1 MKRLRTYIQN
11 GSGKCDQTSEEGSQN
26 KGTMQRR
33 HPPSAARNEA
43 FKFPSPQA
51 SRSSNDLQYG
61 RNPIEPNTR
70 PTRYLAA
77 TSSKTIPNQRSLHV
91 SNNADPIV
99 TPKSPTIARNNV
111 ASSPKASVSVRTLN
125 GRIRKP
131 APVYSS
137 GSLSPGGSVINSS
150 PRPARTTPIASST
163 SGVSTISDALDISPG
178 ASLLPSAPLRHSRS
192 KSVRILVPDDAVFG
206 TFSRSISSPD
216 YRRASGRS
224 GFGSGFV
231 NSRQL
236 SGSSTP
242 LPSPLEAVLEYA
254 DDSCVGLGPDQ
265 GREHDFEQ
273 TENLLSSSFS
283 DSEAEEADEGKD
295 GGGGDGTDTD
305 DDLDENLRTS
315 FTETQSV
322 RNITHNNCNT
332 NGLDMPH
339 NLPASGVG
347 VAPISSHSHSVSWVS
362 NVLNNRE
369 SWAPSDHRSRND
381 SPLTQSFFDPRT
393 NPRNQEDMYTTDQI
407 ASSGGGGNYLYIQ
420 NSTSG
425 SPSGTLGELTPE
437 TRPRTPESHRHSHP
451 IYQPSTH
458 IRTSSST
465 SRNISSRLCHNY
477 TPLLPGMSSVVA
489 LEKTEYLIILESFLE
504 GPSELKH
511 RHSSPGNVR
520 VRIVGGR
527 STWREHL
534 HPGAYAVMFI
544 EDQECLV
551 NIVKELGVEDHHR
564 TETIPRNTPAKPPNP
579 ASDTSDSDVAI
590 NHNANPH
597 HMSWRPGMHITVTL
611 AGVPFLVVQVKRL
624 RLLKNTKDAV
634 AGETTPA
641 AEYNYPMAQIAG
653 ISEQWWALPENGS
666 HVVLILGIEKRRREY
681 LVRVIRRLTTTS
693 LALVVPTSLN
703 DGTQAERAS
712 ESPGSDSTF
721 KVMFTKNNHTQVL
734 QSEHLQEPQSHS
746 PGQLPPSTSFSSPSL
761 PSPLSPP
768 LPMLPLSAATSPMSD
783 VLVLAKGYR
792 YLTGSTNGS
801 GSLRFE
807 LLLEDRTNDLYA
819 SYMLPSADIA
829 DGRRQSLTWFV
840 SGGQSRHDA
849 SWVFKKDG
857 KTLHNT
863 DGRSSQGSRS
873 LSKGTGTADLPHHF
887 LFEKQAPNDAWVF
900 KPALEG
906 KIVSSHLPFP
916 SLPEIKTPPDLDELL
931 ASEGSTFRK
940 KMSPAVFVSRLVLR
954 KDRDMVVFYLS
965 PASKEQVR
973 ELSRRIGKKREEAHL
988 ERQKTGE
995 RRCDIPGTEG
1005 TNTDEVALKNMMIVK
1020 AEENHPRSAEQQ
1032 VPEIPETTI
1041 ANDQSQQKAALR
1053 ILRYGRQGELIFVP
1067 WDSTRLR
1074 TTSLLTES
1082 EVPTPQLPSALEG
1095 SPSRISS
1102 SEYLVYGKV
1111 DSQSDV
1117 KLRQY
1122 IFYPI
1127 DHDDIKK
1134 DIKKDSTSLPDQSSL
1149 LRKFTFK
1156 THQEDDAWIF
1166 VSINIDGHGH
1176 VDGPSSM
1183 VPPHETA
1190 GTKSVAG
1197 VLFRAS
1203 IDGAGKITLHQMPI
1217 KSSLTRPTLHR
1228 SNSASPQLSS
1238 VLHSARD
1245 SIGSV
1250 QSESNILTKRKH
1262 RRRPLSEQLS
1272 GTGLKLSTLGHN
1284 IRGSLKSLITESRPT
1299 LAVHSKSDLH
1309 SQAGNL
1315 SITK

>member
-33 HPPSAARNEA
+33 HPPTAAQNEA
-43 FKFPSPQA
+43 FKFPSTQA

-91 SNNADPIV
+91 SNNVDPIV
-99 TPKSPTIARNNV
+99 TPKSPTISRNNV
-111 ASSPKASVSVRTLN
+111 ASSPKASDSVRTAN

-137 GSLSPGGSVINSS
+137 GSLNPGGSVINSS
-150 PRPARTTPIASST
+150 PRPAHTTPVASST

-216 YRRASGRS
+216 SRRASGRL
-224 GFGSGFV
+224 GFGSSFA

-254 DDSCVGLGPDQ
+254 DDSAVGLGPDQ
-265 GREHDFEQ
+265 GREHNFEQ

-283 DSEAEEADEGKD
+283 DSESEDADDGKD

-322 RNITHNNCNT
+322 RDIMHNDCNT

-362 NVLNNRE
+362 NVSNTRE
-369 SWAPSDHRSRND
+369 SWAPSDHRSRNY
-381 SPLTQSFFDPRT
+381 SPPTQSFVDPRI
-393 NPRNQEDMYTTDQI
+393 NPQNEEDMYTTDQI
-407 ASSGGGGNYLYIQ
+407 ASSGGGGNHLYIQ
-420 NSTSG
+420 DSTSG

-437 TRPRTPESHRHSHP
+437 TRPRTPESHHHSHP

-477 TPLLPGMSSVVA
+477 TPLLPGMSSVIA
-489 LEKTEYLIILESFLE
+489 LERTEYLIILESFLE

-527 STWREHL
+527 SRWRERL

-564 TETIPRNTPAKPPNP
+564 TETIPRTDPAKPPSP
-579 ASDTSDSDVAI
+579 ASDTSDSDVAS

-597 HMSWRPGMHITVTL
+597 YMSWRPGMHITVTL

-624 RLLKNTKDAV
+624 SLLKNTKDAV

-666 HVVLILGIEKRRREY
+666 HVVLILGTEKRRREY

-721 KVMFTKNNHTQVL
+721 KVMFKNNNHTHVL
-734 QSEHLQEPQSHS
+734 SEDSQEPQSHS
-746 PGQLPPSTSFSSPSL
+746 LGQLPPSSSFSSPSF
-761 PSPLSPP
+761 PSSLSPQ
-768 LPMLPLSAATSPMSD
+768 LPMLPPSAATSSMSD

-807 LLLEDRTNDLYA
+807 LLLEDRTNDLYT

-857 KTLHNT
+857 KTLRNT

-873 LSKGTGTADLPHHF
+873 VGRGAGAADLPHHF

-906 KIVSSHLPFP
+906 QIVSSHLPFQSP
-916 SLPEIKTPPDLDELL
+916 PEVKTPPNLDELL

-973 ELSRRIGKKREEAHL
+973 ELSRRIRKKREEAQL
-988 ERQKTGE
+988 ESQKTGE

-1005 TNTDEVALKNMMIVK
+1005 TNTDEVALENMMIVK
-1020 AEENHPRSAEQQ
+1020 AEENHPRPAEQQ
-1032 VPEIPETTI
+1032 VPEITETTI
-1041 ANDQSQQKAALR
+1041 ANDQPQQEAALR
-1053 ILRYGRQGELIFVP
+1053 VLHYGRQGELIFVP

-1074 TTSLLTES
+1074 TTSSLVES
-1082 EVPTPQLPSALEG
+1082 EVSIPQLSSALEG
-1095 SPSRISS
+1095 SPPRIPS
-1102 SEYLVYGKV
+1102 SEYFVYGKV

-1134 DIKKDSTSLPDQSSL
+1134 DSTSLPDRSSL

-1166 VSINIDGHGH
+1166 VSIDGHGH
-1176 VDGPSSM
+1176 MNGPSSM
-1183 VPPHETA
+1183 VPPHET
-1190 GTKSVAG
+1190 TRTQSVAG

-1228 SNSASPQLSS
+1228 SNSASPQVSS

-1299 LAVHSKSDLH
+1299 SAVHSKSDLR
-1309 SQAGNL
+1309 SKKNL
-1315 SITK
+1315 SAAL

>member
-1 MKRLRTYIQN
+1 MKRLRTYIHN
-11 GSGKCDQTSEEGSQN
+11 GSGKSDQTSEEGSQN

-33 HPPSAARNEA
+33 HPPPAAQNEA
-43 FKFPSPQA
+43 FEFPSPQA
-51 SRSSNDLQYG
+51 SHSSNDLQCG
-61 RNPIEPNTR
+61 RNLIDPNTR
-70 PTRYLAA
+70 PPRYLAA
-77 TSSKTIPNQRSLHV
+77 TSSETIPNQRSLHV
-91 SNNADPIV
+91 GNNADPIV
-99 TPKSPTIARNNV
+99 TPNPPTISRNTNV

-137 GSLSPGGSVINSS
+137 GSLSPGGSVISPS
-150 PRPARTTPIASST
+150 PRPTRTTPVASSA
-163 SGVSTISDALDISPG
+163 SGISTISDALDISPS
-178 ASLLPSAPLRHSRS
+178 ASLLPSAPLRYSRS

-216 YRRASGRS
+216 SRRASGRS
-224 GFGSGFV
+224 GFGSSFAS
-231 NSRQL
+231 SRQL

-254 DDSCVGLGPDQ
+254 DDSGVGLGPYQ
-265 GREHDFEQ
+265 GREHTLEQ

-283 DSEAEEADEGKD
+283 DSEAEDDGKD

-322 RNITHNNCNT
+322 RNSMHNNCNT
-332 NGLDMPH
+332 NGLDMLH

-362 NVLNNRE
+362 NVLNSRE
-369 SWAPSDHRSRND
+369 SWAPSDHRSRNN
-381 SPLTQSFFDPRT
+381 SPLTQSLVDPRT
-393 NPRNQEDMYTTDQI
+393 NPKNEEDMYTMDRI
-407 ASSGGGGNYLYIQ
+407 AGSGGRGNYLHIQ
-420 NSTSG
+420 DSTSG
-425 SPSGTLGELTPE
+425 SPSGTLGEHTPE
-437 TRPRTPESHRHSHP
+437 TRPRTLESHRHSHP
-451 IYQPSTH
+451 TYQPSTH

-465 SRNISSRLCHNY
+465 SRNISSRLRHNY
-477 TPLLPGMSSVVA
+477 TPLLPGMSSVIA
-489 LEKTEYLIILESFLE
+489 LERTEYLIILESFLE

-511 RHSSPGNVR
+511 RHSSTGNVR
-520 VRIVGGR
+520 VRVVGGR

-534 HPGAYAVMFI
+534 HPGYAVMFI

-551 NIVKELGVEDHHR
+551 NIVKELVVEDHHR
-564 TETIPRNTPAKPPNP
+564 TEAIPRNTPAKPPSP
-579 ASDTSDSDVAI
+579 ASDTSDSDLAI

-597 HMSWRPGMHITVTL
+597 YMSWRPGMHITVTL
-611 AGVPFLVVQVKRL
+611 AGVPFLVVQVERL
-624 RLLKNTKDAV
+624 SLLKNAKDAI
-634 AGETTPA
+634 AGEITPA
-641 AEYNYPMAQIAG
+641 AEYNHPMAQIAG

-666 HVVLILGIEKRRREY
+666 HVVLILGTEKRRRQY

-693 LALVVPTSLN
+693 LALVVSTSSN

-721 KVMFTKNNHTQVL
+721 KVMFKKNNHPHVL
-734 QSEHLQEPQSHS
+734 SEHLQEPQSHS
-746 PGQLPPSTSFSSPSL
+746 PGQLPRSTSFSSPSL
-761 PSPLSPP
+761 PSPLSPQ
-768 LPMLPLSAATSPMSD
+768 LPMLPPSVATSPTSD

-863 DGRSSQGSRS
+863 DGRLSQGSRS
-873 LSKGTGTADLPHHF
+873 VGRGTGAADLPHHF
-887 LFEKQAPNDAWVF
+887 LFEKQTPNDAWVF
-900 KPALEG
+900 KPALENQ
-906 KIVSSHLPFP
+906 IVSPHLPFP
-916 SLPEIKTPPDLDELL
+916 SPEIKTPPDLDELL

-973 ELSRRIGKKREEAHL
+973 ELSRRIRKKREEANL

-995 RRCDIPGTEG
+995 CRCDIPGTEG
-1005 TNTDEVALKNMMIVK
+1005 TNTNEVALEKMMIVK
-1020 AEENHPRSAEQQ
+1020 AEENHSRSAEQQ
-1032 VPEIPETTI
+1032 VPEILGTTI
-1041 ANDQSQQKAALR
+1041 SHDQSQQKAALR
-1053 ILRYGRQGELIFVP
+1053 VLRYGRQGELIFVP

-1082 EVPTPQLPSALEG
+1082 EVPTPHLPSVLHA

-1102 SEYLVYGKV
+1102 SEYPVYGKV

-1134 DIKKDSTSLPDQSSL
+1134 DIKKDSISLPDQSSL
-1149 LRKFTFK
+1149 LQKFTFK
-1156 THQEDDAWIF
+1156 TYQEDDAWIF
-1166 VSINIDGHGH
+1166 VSIDGHGH
-1176 VDGPSSM
+1176 VDGPSLT
-1183 VPPHETA
+1183 VPLHETT

-1217 KSSLTRPTLHR
+1217 KSSLTRPTLYR
-1228 SNSASPQLSS
+1228 SNSASSQLSP
-1238 VLHSARD
+1238 VLHSTRD
-1245 SIGSV
+1245 SFGSV

-1272 GTGLKLSTLGHN
+1272 ETGLKLSALGYN

-1299 LAVHSKSDLH
+1299 LAGVHSQNDFRSKKNPPIAL
-1309 SQAGNL
+1309 
-1315 SITK
+1315 